1 MEYGYL
7 KIYKINMGNNLPK
20 YFIILNIIN
29 AVIKLIKC
37 FNKSSSEDISLCMV
51 GDLLIHLPILDYA
64 KTEGYNFDFIFENM
78 EKYIKE
84 YDIKIINEEVLI
96 SGSNFSIKGYPRFN
110 SPFELAD
117 SVVKAGFNV
126 ILKSTN
132 HVNDFGEKARLLDLN
147 YWKKFPNI
155 KVTGSYQNEEEAQ
168 KITYFETK
176 GIKIALLNYC
186 YGSNRLLRNSYTIN
200 KIKYDKIKNDI
211 KKSKSE
217 GADIIIVMPH
227 WGKEY
232 SLKSNIFQNKWSKIF
247 FELGVDIIIGT
258 HPHVIEPVKIMEDKD
273 KNRKM
278 YIFYSLGNFI
288 SSGASRKKNVF
299 WRYLGGMAHIIIGK
313 KNNKVI
319 IKEVKFI
326 PLITHIYPEN
336 KKVTTF
342 KVKDYNE
349 NMAKNNYVGIRYDK
363 TFSYDNMMD
372 IFKNTIDKNFL
383 DFDL

>member
-1 MEYGYL
+1 
-7 KIYKINMGNNLPK
+7 MGNILIKN
-20 YFIILNIIN
+20 FIILNIIN
-29 AVIKLIKC
+29 VAIKLIKC
-37 FNKSSSEDISLCMV
+37 FNKSSSEEISICMV
-51 GDLLIHLPILDYA
+51 GDLLIHLPILNYA

-96 SGSNFSIKGYPRFN
+96 AGTNFSIKGYPKFN
-110 SPFELAD
+110 SPLELAD
-117 SVVKAGFNV
+117 SVAKAGFNV

-132 HVNDFGEKARLLDLN
+132 HVNDLGEEARLFDLN
-147 YWKKFPNI
+147 NWKKFPNI

-168 KITYFETK
+168 KITYFEIK

-200 KIKYDKIKNDI
+200 KINYDKIKNDI
-211 KKSKSE
+211 NKSKSE

-232 SLKSNIFQNKWSKIF
+232 SLKTNKYQNKWSKIF
-247 FELGVDIIIGT
+247 FELGVDIVIGT
-258 HPHVIEPVKIMEDKD
+258 HPHVIQPVEIIEDKD

-288 SSGASRKKNVF
+288 NSTSSRKKNVF
-299 WRYLGGMAHIIIGK
+299 WRFLGGMAHIIIGK
-313 KNNKVI
+313 VNNKPVI
-319 IKEVKFI
+319 KNIKFI
-326 PLITHIYPEN
+326 PLITHINPEN

-342 KVKDYNE
+342 KVKDYSE
-349 NMAKNNYVGIRYDK
+349 NMAKNNYVGIEYDK
-363 TFSYDNMMD
+363 TFTYNNMID
-372 IFKNTIDKNFL
+372 VFKNTIDKDFL
-383 DFDL
+383 DVNL

>member
-1 MEYGYL
+1 
-7 KIYKINMGNNLPK
+7 MGNNLPK

-299 WRYLGGMAHIIIGK
+299 LRYLGGMAHIIIGK

>member
-1 MEYGYL
+1 
-7 KIYKINMGNNLPK
+7 MGNILIKN
-20 YFIILNIIN
+20 FIILNIIN
-29 AVIKLIKC
+29 VAIKLIKC
-37 FNKSSSEDISLCMV
+37 FNKSSSEDISICMV

-64 KTEGYNFDFIFENM
+64 KTVGYNFDFIFENM

-96 SGSNFSIKGYPRFN
+96 AGTNFSIKGYPRFN
-110 SPFELAD
+110 SPLELAD
-117 SVVKAGFNV
+117 SVAKAGFNV

-132 HVNDFGEKARLLDLN
+132 HVNDLGEEARLFDLN
-147 YWKKFPNI
+147 NWKKFPNI

-168 KITYFETK
+168 KITYFEIK

-200 KIKYDKIKNDI
+200 KINYDKIKNDI
-211 KKSKSE
+211 NKSKSE

-232 SLKSNIFQNKWSKIF
+232 SLKTNKYQNKWSKIF
-247 FELGVDIIIGT
+247 FELGVDIVIGT
-258 HPHVIEPVKIMEDKD
+258 HPHVIQPVEIIEDKD

-288 SSGASRKKNVF
+288 NSTSSRKKNVF
-299 WRYLGGMAHIIIGK
+299 WRFLGGMAHIIIGK
-313 KNNKVI
+313 VNNKPVI
-319 IKEVKFI
+319 KNIKFI
-326 PLITHIYPEN
+326 PLITHINPEN

-342 KVKDYNE
+342 KVKDYSE
-349 NMAKNNYVGIRYDK
+349 NMAKNNYVGIEYDK
-363 TFSYDNMMD
+363 TFTYNNMID
-372 IFKNTIDKNFL
+372 VFKNTIDKDFL
-383 DFDL
+383 DFNL

>member
-1 MEYGYL
+1 
-7 KIYKINMGNNLPK
+7 MGNNLPK

-147 YWKKFPNI
+147 ILKYIPFAKIGNNSKNSKFKKI
-155 KVTGSYQNEEEAQ
+155 
-168 KITYFETK
+168 
-176 GIKIALLNYC
+176 
-186 YGSNRLLRNSYTIN
+186 IN
-200 KIKYDKIKNDI
+200 
-211 KKSKSE
+211 
-217 GADIIIVMPH
+217 
-227 WGKEY
+227 
-232 SLKSNIFQNKWSKIF
+232 
-247 FELGVDIIIGT
+247 
-258 HPHVIEPVKIMEDKD
+258 
-273 KNRKM
+273 
-278 YIFYSLGNFI
+278 
-288 SSGASRKKNVF
+288 
-299 WRYLGGMAHIIIGK
+299 
-313 KNNKVI
+313 
-319 IKEVKFI
+319 
-326 PLITHIYPEN
+326 
-336 KKVTTF
+336 
-342 KVKDYNE
+342 
-349 NMAKNNYVGIRYDK
+349 
-363 TFSYDNMMD
+363 
-372 IFKNTIDKNFL
+372 
-383 DFDL
+383 

>member
-1 MEYGYL
+1 
-7 KIYKINMGNNLPK
+7 MGNILIKN
-20 YFIILNIIN
+20 FIILNIIN
-29 AVIKLIKC
+29 VSIKLIKC

-96 SGSNFSIKGYPRFN
+96 AGTNFSIKGYPKFN
-110 SPFELAD
+110 SPLELAD
-117 SVVKAGFNV
+117 SVAKAGFNV

-132 HVNDFGEKARLLDLN
+132 HVNDLGEEARLFDLN
-147 YWKKFPNI
+147 NWKKFPNI

-168 KITYFETK
+168 KITYFEIK

-200 KIKYDKIKNDI
+200 KINYDKIKNDI
-211 KKSKSE
+211 NKSKSE

-232 SLKSNIFQNKWSKIF
+232 SLKTNKYQNKWSKIF
-247 FELGVDIIIGT
+247 FELGVDIVIGT
-258 HPHVIEPVKIMEDKD
+258 HPHVIQPVEIIEDKD

-288 SSGASRKKNVF
+288 NSTSSRKKNVF
-299 WRYLGGMAHIIIGK
+299 WRFLGGMAHIIIGK
-313 KNNKVI
+313 VNNKPVI
-319 IKEVKFI
+319 KNIKFI
-326 PLITHIYPEN
+326 PLITHIIPEN

-342 KVKDYNE
+342 KVKDYSE

-372 IFKNTIDKNFL
+372 IFKNTIDKDFL

>member
-1 MEYGYL
+1 
-7 KIYKINMGNNLPK
+7 MGNILIKN
-20 YFIILNIIN
+20 FIILNIIN
-29 AVIKLIKC
+29 VAIKLIKC
-37 FNKSSSEDISLCMV
+37 FNKSSSEDISICMV
-51 GDLLIHLPILDYA
+51 GDLLIHLPILNYA

-96 SGSNFSIKGYPRFN
+96 AGTNFSIKGYPKFN
-110 SPFELAD
+110 SPLELAD
-117 SVVKAGFNV
+117 SVAKAGFNV

-132 HVNDFGEKARLLDLN
+132 HVNDLGEEARLFDLN
-147 YWKKFPNI
+147 NWKKFPNI

-168 KITYFETK
+168 KITYFEIK

-200 KIKYDKIKNDI
+200 KINYDKIKNDI
-211 KKSKSE
+211 NKSKSE

-232 SLKSNIFQNKWSKIF
+232 SLKTNKYQNKWSKIF
-247 FELGVDIIIGT
+247 FELGVDIVIGT
-258 HPHVIEPVKIMEDKD
+258 HPHVIQPVEIIEDRD

-288 SSGASRKKNVF
+288 NSTSSRKKNVF
-299 WRYLGGMAHIIIGK
+299 WRFLGGMAHIIIGK
-313 KNNKVI
+313 VNNKPVI
-319 IKEVKFI
+319 KNIKFI
-326 PLITHIYPEN
+326 PLITHINPEN

-342 KVKDYNE
+342 KVKDYSE
-349 NMAKNNYVGIRYDK
+349 NMAKNNYVGIEYDK
-363 TFSYDNMMD
+363 TFTYNNMID
-372 IFKNTIDKNFL
+372 VFKNTIDKDFL
-383 DFDL
+383 DFNL

>member
-1 MEYGYL
+1 
-7 KIYKINMGNNLPK
+7 MGNILIKN
-20 YFIILNIIN
+20 FIILNIIN
-29 AVIKLIKC
+29 VAIKLIKC
-37 FNKSSSEDISLCMV
+37 FNKSSSEDISICMV
-51 GDLLIHLPILDYA
+51 GDLLIHLPILNYA

-96 SGSNFSIKGYPRFN
+96 AGTNFSIKGYPKFN
-110 SPFELAD
+110 SPLELAD
-117 SVVKAGFNV
+117 SVAKAGFNV

-132 HVNDFGEKARLLDLN
+132 HVNDLGEEARLFDLN
-147 YWKKFPNI
+147 NWKKFPNI

-168 KITYFETK
+168 KITYFEIK

-200 KIKYDKIKNDI
+200 KINYDKIKNDI
-211 KKSKSE
+211 NKSKSE

-232 SLKSNIFQNKWSKIF
+232 SLKTNKFQNKWSKIF
-247 FELGVDIIIGT
+247 FELGVDIVIGT
-258 HPHVIEPVKIMEDKD
+258 HPHVIQPVEIIEDKD

-288 SSGASRKKNVF
+288 NSTSSRNKNVF
-299 WRYLGGMAHIIIGK
+299 WRFLGGMAHIIIGK
-313 KNNKVI
+313 VNNKPVI
-319 IKEVKFI
+319 KNIKFI
-326 PLITHIYPEN
+326 PLITHIIPEN

-342 KVKDYNE
+342 KVKDYSE
-349 NMAKNNYVGIRYDK
+349 NMAKNNYVGIEYDK
-363 TFSYDNMMD
+363 TFTYNNMID
-372 IFKNTIDKNFL
+372 VFKNTIDKDFL
-383 DFDL
+383 DFNL

>member
-1 MEYGYL
+1 
-7 KIYKINMGNNLPK
+7 MGNNLPK

-288 SSGASRKKNVF
+288 SSGASKKKNVF

-372 IFKNTIDKNFL
+372 IFKNTIDKDFL

>member
-1 MEYGYL
+1 
-7 KIYKINMGNNLPK
+7 MGNILIKN
-20 YFIILNIIN
+20 FIILNIIN
-29 AVIKLIKC
+29 VAIKLIKC
-37 FNKSSSEDISLCMV
+37 FNKSSSEDISICMV

-96 SGSNFSIKGYPRFN
+96 AGTNFSIKGYPKFN
-110 SPFELAD
+110 SPLELAD
-117 SVVKAGFNV
+117 SVAKAGFNV

-132 HVNDFGEKARLLDLN
+132 HVNDLGEEARLFDLN
-147 YWKKFPNI
+147 NWKKFPNI

-168 KITYFETK
+168 KITYFEIK

-200 KIKYDKIKNDI
+200 KINYDKIKNDI
-211 KKSKSE
+211 NKSKSE

-232 SLKSNIFQNKWSKIF
+232 SLKTNKFQNKWSKIF
-247 FELGVDIIIGT
+247 FELGVDIVIGT
-258 HPHVIEPVKIMEDKD
+258 HPHVIQPVEIIEDKD

-288 SSGASRKKNVF
+288 NSTSSRKKNVF
-299 WRYLGGMAHIIIGK
+299 WRFLGGMAHIIIGK
-313 KNNKVI
+313 VNNKPVI
-319 IKEVKFI
+319 KNIKFI
-326 PLITHIYPEN
+326 PLITHINPEN

-342 KVKDYNE
+342 KVKDYSE
-349 NMAKNNYVGIRYDK
+349 NMAKNNYVGIEYDK
-363 TFSYDNMMD
+363 TFTYNNMID
-372 IFKNTIDKNFL
+372 VFKNTIDKDFL
-383 DFDL
+383 DFNL

>member
-1 MEYGYL
+1 
-7 KIYKINMGNNLPK
+7 MGNILIKN
-20 YFIILNIIN
+20 FIILNIIN
-29 AVIKLIKC
+29 VAIKLIKC
-37 FNKSSSEDISLCMV
+37 FNKSSSEDISICMV

-96 SGSNFSIKGYPRFN
+96 AGTNFSIKGYPKFN
-110 SPFELAD
+110 SPLELAD
-117 SVVKAGFNV
+117 SVAKAGFNV

-132 HVNDFGEKARLLDLN
+132 HVNDLGEEARLFDLN
-147 YWKKFPNI
+147 NWKKFPNI
-155 KVTGSYQNEEEAQ
+155 KVTGSYQNEEESQ
-168 KITYFETK
+168 KITYFEIK

-200 KIKYDKIKNDI
+200 KINYDKIKNDI
-211 KKSKSE
+211 NKSKSE

-232 SLKSNIFQNKWSKIF
+232 SLKTNKFQNKWSKIF
-247 FELGVDIIIGT
+247 FELGVDIVIGT
-258 HPHVIEPVKIMEDKD
+258 HPHVIQPVEIIEDKD

-288 SSGASRKKNVF
+288 NSTSSRKKNVF
-299 WRYLGGMAHIIIGK
+299 WRFLGGMAHIIIGK
-313 KNNKVI
+313 VNNKPVI
-319 IKEVKFI
+319 KNIKFI
-326 PLITHIYPEN
+326 PLITHINPEN

-342 KVKDYNE
+342 KVKDYSE
-349 NMAKNNYVGIRYDK
+349 NMAKNNYVGIEYDK
-363 TFSYDNMMD
+363 TFTYDNMID
-372 IFKNTIDKNFL
+372 VFKNTIDKDFL
-383 DFDL
+383 DFNL

>member
-1 MEYGYL
+1 
-7 KIYKINMGNNLPK
+7 MGNILIKN
-20 YFIILNIIN
+20 FIILNIIN
-29 AVIKLIKC
+29 VAIKLIKC
-37 FNKSSSEDISLCMV
+37 FNKSSSEDISICMV
-51 GDLLIHLPILDYA
+51 GDLLIHLPILNYA

-96 SGSNFSIKGYPRFN
+96 AGTNFSIKGYPKFN
-110 SPFELAD
+110 SPLELAD
-117 SVVKAGFNV
+117 SVAKAGFNV

-132 HVNDFGEKARLLDLN
+132 HVNDLGEEARLFDLN
-147 YWKKFPNI
+147 NWKKFPNI

-168 KITYFETK
+168 KITYFEIK

-200 KIKYDKIKNDI
+200 KINYDKIKNDI
-211 KKSKSE
+211 NKSKSE

-232 SLKSNIFQNKWSKIF
+232 SLKTNKYQNKWSKIF
-247 FELGVDIIIGT
+247 FELGVDIVIGT
-258 HPHVIEPVKIMEDKD
+258 HPHVIQPVEIIEDKD

-288 SSGASRKKNVF
+288 NSTSSRKKNVF
-299 WRYLGGMAHIIIGK
+299 WRFLGGMAHIIIGK
-313 KNNKVI
+313 VNNKPA
-319 IKEVKFI
+319 IKNIKFI
-326 PLITHIYPEN
+326 PLITHINPEN

-342 KVKDYNE
+342 KVKDYSE
-349 NMAKNNYVGIRYDK
+349 NMAKNNYVGIE
-363 TFSYDNMMD
+363 YDNTFTYNNMID
-372 IFKNTIDKNFL
+372 VFKNTIDKDFL
-383 DFDL
+383 DFNL

>member
-1 MEYGYL
+1 
-7 KIYKINMGNNLPK
+7 MGNILIKN
-20 YFIILNIIN
+20 FIILNIIN
-29 AVIKLIKC
+29 VAIKLIKC
-37 FNKSSSEDISLCMV
+37 FNKSSSEDISICMV

-96 SGSNFSIKGYPRFN
+96 AGTNFSIKGYPKFN
-110 SPFELAD
+110 SPLELAD
-117 SVVKAGFNV
+117 SVAKAGFNV

-132 HVNDFGEKARLLDLN
+132 HVNDLGEEARLFDLN
-147 YWKKFPNI
+147 NWKKFPNI
-155 KVTGSYQNEEEAQ
+155 KVTGSYQNEEESQ
-168 KITYFETK
+168 KITYFEIK

-200 KIKYDKIKNDI
+200 KINYDKIKNDI
-211 KKSKSE
+211 NKSKSE

-232 SLKSNIFQNKWSKIF
+232 SLKTNKFQNKWSKIF
-247 FELGVDIIIGT
+247 FELGVDIVIGT
-258 HPHVIEPVKIMEDKD
+258 HPHVIQPVEIIEDKD

-288 SSGASRKKNVF
+288 NSTSSRKKNVF
-299 WRYLGGMAHIIIGK
+299 WRFLGGMAHIIIGK
-313 KNNKVI
+313 VNNKPVI
-319 IKEVKFI
+319 KNIKFI
-326 PLITHIYPEN
+326 PLITHINPEN

-342 KVKDYNE
+342 KVKDYSE
-349 NMAKNNYVGIRYDK
+349 NMAKNNYVGIEYDK
-363 TFSYDNMMD
+363 TFTYNNMID
-372 IFKNTIDKNFL
+372 VFKNTIDKDFL
-383 DFDL
+383 DFNL

>member
-1 MEYGYL
+1 
-7 KIYKINMGNNLPK
+7 MGNILIKN
-20 YFIILNIIN
+20 FIILNIIN
-29 AVIKLIKC
+29 VAIKLIKC
-37 FNKSSSEDISLCMV
+37 FNKSSSEDISICMV

-96 SGSNFSIKGYPRFN
+96 AGTNFSIKGYPKFN
-110 SPFELAD
+110 SPLELAD
-117 SVVKAGFNV
+117 SVAKAGFNV

-132 HVNDFGEKARLLDLN
+132 HVNDLGEEARLFDLN
-147 YWKKFPNI
+147 NWKKFPNI

-168 KITYFETK
+168 KITYFEIK

-186 YGSNRLLRNSYTIN
+186 YGSNILLRNSYTIN
-200 KIKYDKIKNDI
+200 KINYDKIKNDI
-211 KKSKSE
+211 NKSKSE

-232 SLKSNIFQNKWSKIF
+232 SLKTNKYQNKWSKIF
-247 FELGVDIIIGT
+247 FELGVDIVIGT
-258 HPHVIEPVKIMEDKD
+258 HPHVIQPVEIIEDKD

-288 SSGASRKKNVF
+288 NSTSSRKKNVF
-299 WRYLGGMAHIIIGK
+299 WRFLGGMAHIIIGK
-313 KNNKVI
+313 VNNKPVI
-319 IKEVKFI
+319 KNIKFI
-326 PLITHIYPEN
+326 PLITHINPEN

-342 KVKDYNE
+342 KVKDYSE
-349 NMAKNNYVGIRYDK
+349 NMAKNNYVGIEYDK
-363 TFSYDNMMD
+363 TFTYNNMID
-372 IFKNTIDKNFL
+372 VFKNTIDKDFL
-383 DFDL
+383 DFNL

>member
-1 MEYGYL
+1 
-7 KIYKINMGNNLPK
+7 MGNILIKN
-20 YFIILNIIN
+20 FIILNIIN
-29 AVIKLIKC
+29 VAIKLIKC

-96 SGSNFSIKGYPRFN
+96 AGTNFSIKGYPKFN
-110 SPFELAD
+110 SPLELAD
-117 SVVKAGFNV
+117 SVAKAGFNV

-132 HVNDFGEKARLLDLN
+132 HVNDLGEEARLFDLN
-147 YWKKFPNI
+147 NWKKFPNI

-168 KITYFETK
+168 KITYFEIK

-186 YGSNRLLRNSYTIN
+186 YGSNILLRNSYTIN
-200 KIKYDKIKNDI
+200 KINYDKIKNDI
-211 KKSKSE
+211 NKSKSE

-232 SLKSNIFQNKWSKIF
+232 SLKTNKYQNKWSKIF
-247 FELGVDIIIGT
+247 FELGVDIVIGT
-258 HPHVIEPVKIMEDKD
+258 HPHVIQPVEIIEDKD

-288 SSGASRKKNVF
+288 NSTSSRKKNVF
-299 WRYLGGMAHIIIGK
+299 WRFLGGMAHIIIGK
-313 KNNKVI
+313 VNNKPVI
-319 IKEVKFI
+319 KNIKFI
-326 PLITHIYPEN
+326 PLITHIIPEN
-336 KKVTTF
+336 KKVATF
-342 KVKDYNE
+342 KVKDYSE
-349 NMAKNNYVGIRYDK
+349 NMAKNNYVGIEYDK
-363 TFSYDNMMD
+363 TFTYNNMID
-372 IFKNTIDKNFL
+372 VFKNTIDKDFL
-383 DFDL
+383 DFNL

>member
-1 MEYGYL
+1 
-7 KIYKINMGNNLPK
+7 MGNILIKN
-20 YFIILNIIN
+20 FIILNIIN
-29 AVIKLIKC
+29 VAIKLIKC
-37 FNKSSSEDISLCMV
+37 FNKSSSEDISICMV

-96 SGSNFSIKGYPRFN
+96 AGTNFSIKGYPKFN
-110 SPFELAD
+110 SPLELAD
-117 SVVKAGFNV
+117 SVAKAGFNV

-132 HVNDFGEKARLLDLN
+132 HVNDLGEEARLFDLN
-147 YWKKFPNI
+147 NWKKFPNI
-155 KVTGSYQNEEEAQ
+155 KVTGSYQNEEESQ
-168 KITYFETK
+168 KITYFEIK

-200 KIKYDKIKNDI
+200 KINYDKIKNDI
-211 KKSKSE
+211 NKSKSE

-232 SLKSNIFQNKWSKIF
+232 SLKTNTYQNKWSKIF
-247 FELGVDIIIGT
+247 FELGVDIVIGT
-258 HPHVIEPVKIMEDKD
+258 HPHVIQPVEIIEDKD

-288 SSGASRKKNVF
+288 NSTSSRKKNVF
-299 WRYLGGMAHIIIGK
+299 WRFLGGMAHIIIGK
-313 KNNKVI
+313 VNNKPVI
-319 IKEVKFI
+319 KNIKFI
-326 PLITHIYPEN
+326 PLITHIIPEN

-342 KVKDYNE
+342 KVKDYSE
-349 NMAKNNYVGIRYDK
+349 NMAKNNYVGIEYDK
-363 TFSYDNMMD
+363 TFTYNNMID
-372 IFKNTIDKNFL
+372 VFKNTIDKDFL
-383 DFDL
+383 DFNL

>member
-1 MEYGYL
+1 
-7 KIYKINMGNNLPK
+7 MGNNLPK

-211 KKSKSE
+211 KKSKS
-217 GADIIIVMPH
+217 
-227 WGKEY
+227 
-232 SLKSNIFQNKWSKIF
+232 
-247 FELGVDIIIGT
+247 
-258 HPHVIEPVKIMEDKD
+258 
-273 KNRKM
+273 
-278 YIFYSLGNFI
+278 
-288 SSGASRKKNVF
+288 
-299 WRYLGGMAHIIIGK
+299 
-313 KNNKVI
+313 
-319 IKEVKFI
+319 
-326 PLITHIYPEN
+326 
-336 KKVTTF
+336 
-342 KVKDYNE
+342 
-349 NMAKNNYVGIRYDK
+349 
-363 TFSYDNMMD
+363 
-372 IFKNTIDKNFL
+372 
-383 DFDL
+383 

>member
-1 MEYGYL
+1 
-7 KIYKINMGNNLPK
+7 MGNILIKN
-20 YFIILNIIN
+20 FIILNIIN
-29 AVIKLIKC
+29 VAIKLIKC
-37 FNKSSSEDISLCMV
+37 FNKSSSEDISICMV
-51 GDLLIHLPILDYA
+51 GDLLIHLPILNYA

-96 SGSNFSIKGYPRFN
+96 AGTNFSIKGYPKFN
-110 SPFELAD
+110 SPLELAD
-117 SVVKAGFNV
+117 SVAKAGFNV

-132 HVNDFGEKARLLDLN
+132 HVNDLGEEARLFDLN
-147 YWKKFPNI
+147 NWKKFPNI

-168 KITYFETK
+168 KITYFEIK

-200 KIKYDKIKNDI
+200 KINYDKIKNDI
-211 KKSKSE
+211 NKSKSE

-232 SLKSNIFQNKWSKIF
+232 SLKTNKYQNKWSKIF
-247 FELGVDIIIGT
+247 FELGVDIVIGT
-258 HPHVIEPVKIMEDKD
+258 HPHVIQPVEIIEDKD

-288 SSGASRKKNVF
+288 NSTSSRKKNVF
-299 WRYLGGMAHIIIGK
+299 WRFLGGMAHIIIGK
-313 KNNKVI
+313 VNNKPVI
-319 IKEVKFI
+319 KNIKFI
-326 PLITHIYPEN
+326 PLITHIIPEN

-342 KVKDYNE
+342 KVKDYSE
-349 NMAKNNYVGIRYDK
+349 NMAKNNYVGIEYDK
-363 TFSYDNMMD
+363 TFTYNNMID
-372 IFKNTIDKNFL
+372 VFKNTIDKDFL
-383 DFDL
+383 DFNL

>member
-1 MEYGYL
+1 
-7 KIYKINMGNNLPK
+7 
-20 YFIILNIIN
+20 
-29 AVIKLIKC
+29 
-37 FNKSSSEDISLCMV
+37 
-51 GDLLIHLPILDYA
+51 
-64 KTEGYNFDFIFENM
+64 
-78 EKYIKE
+78 
-84 YDIKIINEEVLI
+84 
-96 SGSNFSIKGYPRFN
+96 
-110 SPFELAD
+110 
-117 SVVKAGFNV
+117 
-126 ILKSTN
+126 
-132 HVNDFGEKARLLDLN
+132 
-147 YWKKFPNI
+147 
-155 KVTGSYQNEEEAQ
+155 
-168 KITYFETK
+168 
-176 GIKIALLNYC
+176 
-186 YGSNRLLRNSYTIN
+186 
-200 KIKYDKIKNDI
+200 
-211 KKSKSE
+211 
-217 GADIIIVMPH
+217 MPH

>member
-1 MEYGYL
+1 
-7 KIYKINMGNNLPK
+7 MGNILIKN
-20 YFIILNIIN
+20 FIILNIIN
-29 AVIKLIKC
+29 VAIKLIKC
-37 FNKSSSEDISLCMV
+37 FNKSSSEDISICMV

-96 SGSNFSIKGYPRFN
+96 AGTNFSIKGYPKFN
-110 SPFELAD
+110 SPLELAD
-117 SVVKAGFNV
+117 SVAKAGFNV

-132 HVNDFGEKARLLDLN
+132 HVNDLGEEARLFDLN
-147 YWKKFPNI
+147 NWKKFPNI

-168 KITYFETK
+168 KITYFEIK

-200 KIKYDKIKNDI
+200 KINYDKIKNDI
-211 KKSKSE
+211 NKSKSE

-232 SLKSNIFQNKWSKIF
+232 SLKTNKFQNKWSKIF
-247 FELGVDIIIGT
+247 FELGVDIVIGT
-258 HPHVIEPVKIMEDKD
+258 HPHVIQPVEIIEDKD

-288 SSGASRKKNVF
+288 NSTSSRKKNVF
-299 WRYLGGMAHIIIGK
+299 WRFLGGMAHIIIGK
-313 KNNKVI
+313 VNNKPVI
-319 IKEVKFI
+319 KNIKFI
-326 PLITHIYPEN
+326 PLITHIIPEN

-349 NMAKNNYVGIRYDK
+349 NMAKNNYVGIEYDK
-363 TFSYDNMMD
+363 TFTYNNMID
-372 IFKNTIDKNFL
+372 VFKNTIDKDFL
-383 DFDL
+383 DFNL

>member
-1 MEYGYL
+1 
-7 KIYKINMGNNLPK
+7 MGNILIKN
-20 YFIILNIIN
+20 FIILNIIN
-29 AVIKLIKC
+29 VSIKLIKC
-37 FNKSSSEDISLCMV
+37 FNKSSSEDISICMV
-51 GDLLIHLPILDYA
+51 GDLLIHLPILNYA

-147 YWKKFPNI
+147 NWKKFPNI

-232 SLKSNIFQNKWSKIF
+232 SLKTNKYQNKWSKIF
-247 FELGVDIIIGT
+247 FELGVDIVIGT
-258 HPHVIEPVKIMEDKD
+258 HPHVIQQVEIIEDKD

-288 SSGASRKKNVF
+288 NSTSSRKKNVF
-299 WRYLGGMAHIIIGK
+299 WRFLGGMAHIIIGK
-313 KNNKVI
+313 VNNKPVI
-319 IKEVKFI
+319 KNIKFI
-326 PLITHIYPEN
+326 PLITHIIPEN

-342 KVKDYNE
+342 KVKDYSE
-349 NMAKNNYVGIRYDK
+349 NMAKNNYVGIEYDK
-363 TFSYDNMMD
+363 TFTYNNMID
-372 IFKNTIDKNFL
+372 VFKNTIDKDFL
-383 DFDL
+383 DFNL

>member
-1 MEYGYL
+1 
-7 KIYKINMGNNLPK
+7 MGNILIKN
-20 YFIILNIIN
+20 FIILNIIN
-29 AVIKLIKC
+29 VTIKLIKC
-37 FNKSSSEDISLCMV
+37 LNKSSSEDISICMV

-96 SGSNFSIKGYPRFN
+96 AGANFSIKGYPKFN
-110 SPFELAD
+110 SPLELAD
-117 SVVKAGFNV
+117 SVAKAGFNV

-132 HVNDFGEKARLLDLN
+132 HVNDLGEEARLFDLN
-147 YWKKFPNI
+147 NWKKFPNI

-168 KITYFETK
+168 KITYFEIK

-200 KIKYDKIKNDI
+200 KINYDKIKNDI
-211 KKSKSE
+211 NKSKSE

-232 SLKSNIFQNKWSKIF
+232 SLKTNTYQNKWSKIF
-247 FELGVDIIIGT
+247 FELGVDIVIGT
-258 HPHVIEPVKIMEDKD
+258 HPHVIQPVEIIEDKD

-288 SSGASRKKNVF
+288 NSTSSRKKNVF
-299 WRYLGGMAHIIIGK
+299 WRFLGGMAHIIIGK
-313 KNNKVI
+313 VNNKPVI
-319 IKEVKFI
+319 KNIKFI
-326 PLITHIYPEN
+326 PLITHINPEN

-342 KVKDYNE
+342 KVKDYSE
-349 NMAKNNYVGIRYDK
+349 NMAKNNYVGIEYDK
-363 TFSYDNMMD
+363 TFTYNNMID
-372 IFKNTIDKNFL
+372 VFKNTIDKDFL
-383 DFDL
+383 DFNL

>member
-1 MEYGYL
+1 
-7 KIYKINMGNNLPK
+7 MGNNLPK

-155 KVTGSYQNEEEAQ
+155 KVTGSYQNEEESQ
-168 KITYFETK
+168 KITYFEIK

-288 SSGASRKKNVF
+288 SSGASKKKNVF

-372 IFKNTIDKNFL
+372 IFKNTIDKDFL

>member
-1 MEYGYL
+1 
-7 KIYKINMGNNLPK
+7 MGNILIKN
-20 YFIILNIIN
+20 FIILNIIN
-29 AVIKLIKC
+29 VAIKLIKC
-37 FNKSSSEDISLCMV
+37 FNKSSSEDISICMV
-51 GDLLIHLPILDYA
+51 GDLLIHLPILNYA

-96 SGSNFSIKGYPRFN
+96 AGTNFSIKGYPKFN
-110 SPFELAD
+110 SPLELAD
-117 SVVKAGFNV
+117 SVAKAGFNV

-132 HVNDFGEKARLLDLN
+132 HVNDLGEEARLFDLN
-147 YWKKFPNI
+147 NWKKFPNI

-168 KITYFETK
+168 KITYFEIK

-200 KIKYDKIKNDI
+200 KINYDKIKNDI
-211 KKSKSE
+211 NKSKSE

-232 SLKSNIFQNKWSKIF
+232 SLKTNKFQNKWSKIF
-247 FELGVDIIIGT
+247 FELGVDIVIGT
-258 HPHVIEPVKIMEDKD
+258 HPHVIQPVEIIEDRD

-288 SSGASRKKNVF
+288 NSTSSRKKNVF
-299 WRYLGGMAHIIIGK
+299 WRFLGGMAHIIIGK
-313 KNNKVI
+313 VNNKPVI
-319 IKEVKFI
+319 KNIKFI
-326 PLITHIYPEN
+326 PLITHINPEN

-342 KVKDYNE
+342 KVKDYSE
-349 NMAKNNYVGIRYDK
+349 NMAKNNYVGIEYDK
-363 TFSYDNMMD
+363 TFTYNNMID
-372 IFKNTIDKNFL
+372 VFKNTIDKDFLNFNL
-383 DFDL
+383 

>member
-1 MEYGYL
+1 
-7 KIYKINMGNNLPK
+7 MGNILIKN
-20 YFIILNIIN
+20 FIILNIIN
-29 AVIKLIKC
+29 VAIKLIKC
-37 FNKSSSEDISLCMV
+37 FNKSSSEDISICMV

-96 SGSNFSIKGYPRFN
+96 AGTNFSIKGYPKFN
-110 SPFELAD
+110 SPLELAD
-117 SVVKAGFNV
+117 SVAKAGFNV

-132 HVNDFGEKARLLDLN
+132 HVNDLGEEARLFDLN
-147 YWKKFPNI
+147 NWKKFPNI

-168 KITYFETK
+168 KITYFEIK

-200 KIKYDKIKNDI
+200 KINYDKIKNDI
-211 KKSKSE
+211 NKSKSE

-232 SLKSNIFQNKWSKIF
+232 SLKTNKYQNKWSKIF
-247 FELGVDIIIGT
+247 FELGVDIVIGT
-258 HPHVIEPVKIMEDKD
+258 HPHVIQPVEIIEDKD

-288 SSGASRKKNVF
+288 NSTSSRKKNVF
-299 WRYLGGMAHIIIGK
+299 WRFLGGMAHIIIGK
-313 KNNKVI
+313 VNNKPVI
-319 IKEVKFI
+319 KNIKFI
-326 PLITHIYPEN
+326 PLITHINPEN

-342 KVKDYNE
+342 KVKDYSE
-349 NMAKNNYVGIRYDK
+349 NMAKNNYVGIEYDK
-363 TFSYDNMMD
+363 TFTYNNMID
-372 IFKNTIDKNFL
+372 VFKNTIDKDFL
-383 DFDL
+383 DFNL